1 MENDELQG
9 ESTDSSSTAQPVFA
23 MDLLSDPDR
32 EFRQWV
38 IVGHL
43 KANGFNQVG
52 LTSLDELPI
61 IGINGTFKPAA

>member
-1 MENDELQG
+1 MKNDELQG

-32 EFRQWV
+32 EFREWL

-43 KANGFNQVG
+43 KAN
-52 LTSLDELPI
+52 LTGLDELRI